1 MCTKSVRFLLAAG
14 LLLGCGEDSDTSD
27 GHDHGGGTPAAG
39 GEGAPPSGGTPA
51 TPEGGTPAPVGGT
64 PEPVGGAPA
73 PVGGAPAGG
82 GEAPVELPEALVT
95 LRGASLEVRLLET
108 LPAPPQRGMNA
119 WLVAVYDFDG
129 SAQVDCTLVGT
140 AFMPEHGHGSPVPP
154 EVTPTEVPG
163 QYSVEALN
171 LFMPGTWEITLDLT
185 CAEVEDQVVFE
196 FLIER

>member
-39 GEGAPPSGGTPA
+39 GEGAPPS
-51 TPEGGTPAPVGGT
+51 GGTPAPVGGT

-154 EVTPTEVPG
+154 EVAPTEVPG